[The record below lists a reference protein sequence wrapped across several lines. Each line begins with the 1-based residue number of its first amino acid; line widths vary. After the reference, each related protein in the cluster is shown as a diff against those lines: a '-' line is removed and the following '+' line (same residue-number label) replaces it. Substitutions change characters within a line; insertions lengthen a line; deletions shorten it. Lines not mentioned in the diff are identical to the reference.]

1 MLKEV
6 LCKSYIK
13 IFLFRKTFEIKEE
26 KWIRRRPIEGVR
38 K

>member
-1 MLKEV
+1 MMKEV

-13 IFLFRKTFEIKEE
+13 IFLYIKTFKFKEE